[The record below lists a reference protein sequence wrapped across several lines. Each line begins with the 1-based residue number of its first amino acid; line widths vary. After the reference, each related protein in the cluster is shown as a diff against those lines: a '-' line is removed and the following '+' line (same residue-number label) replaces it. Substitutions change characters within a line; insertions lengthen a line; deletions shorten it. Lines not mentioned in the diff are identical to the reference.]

1 MQTILRKKPNLFAFD
16 LDGTLLNSKKELTD
30 ISIHNLQQIFNSG
43 SKIAFA
49 SGRLKSSIEQYLQMC
64 KFPISVLSL
73 NGAAVYMDSQN
84 GNKLIYNAPL
94 PETYANYLIDYTEK
108 NRIACNY
115 YFNDKLYAVKNTAT
129 EQWINFY
136 YTQTR
141 TEYNCLESLNR
152 FLGNSPS
159 KIIFVGPPDDMDR
172 QQHYFSQ
179 LWGDSVY
186 ICRTW
191 DYYLEFLN
199 PKANKGL
206 GLAAL
211 AQSYHI
217 SIDDVISFGDAEND
231 IPMLKTAGFS
241 IAVQNASQEVKDIA
255 QRVSPRSN
263 DENMIASEWEFIKK
277 TINYSEDSA
286 K

>member
-1 MQTILRKKPNLFAFD
+1 MQTTLRKKPKLFAFD
-16 LDGTLLNSKKELTD
+16 LDGTLLTSKKELTD
-30 ISIHNLQQIFNSG
+30 LTIHTLQQIFSSG

-49 SGRLKSSIEQYLQMC
+49 SGRLKSSIEQYLKMC
-64 KFPISVLSL
+64 QFPISVLSL

-94 PETYANYLIDYTEK
+94 PETYADYLIDYTEK

-115 YFNDKLYAVKNTAT
+115 YFNDKLYTVKNAAT

-141 TEYNCLESLNR
+141 TEYNCLESLNK
-152 FLGNSPS
+152 FFGNSPS

-231 IPMLKTAGFS
+231 IPMFRTAGFS
-241 IAVQNASQEVKDIA
+241 IAVKNASQEVKDVA